1 MMFVVRCGSSAEI
14 VALLGNLE
22 YAHVADPSLCSRKS
36 ASLTGTGKDLL
47 FSKLSRDLATV
58 LWTIG
63 HISAIEFSLCL
74 FARG

>member
-1 MMFVVRCGSSAEI
+1 MLVVRCGSSPKI
-14 VALLGNLE
+14 VAILRNLE
-22 YAHVADPSLCSRKS
+22 YGHAADPSLCSRKS
-36 ASLTGTGKDLL
+36 ASFTGTGKDLL